1 MYLTRVEI
9 QNIRSLSHLVWEIP
23 TENAAGWHVILGDNG
38 AGKSTFVRCAVL
50 ASVGVEEAAKLN
62 HYVSN
67 WLNIH
72 SFKSDIASS
81 KDSQIICNMTFDDKY
96 DNYNYDPVQ
105 SPENEIS
112 VNLAT
117 DKTSGISYVGS
128 SLSSFAVRKEGG
140 GFNLTNPAFSA
151 SFGPFRRF
159 SGGDTE
165 DNDLFE
171 SNPVLRR
178 HRTTFSERLALPDAL
193 KWLQQTQ
200 FKALEGDENAK
211 QLIANVE
218 AFVNQ
223 PDFLPHNTKLD
234 KVTSAGV
241 HFTDGNGANVAAEEL
256 SDGYRSVLSLTFEL
270 LRLLSLTYPTGPPL
284 FETHENGTITVA
296 PPGVVL
302 IDEIDAH
309 LHPTWQKRIG
319 FWLRKH
325 FPQMQWI
332 VTTHSPLIC
341 QAAETG
347 TIYKLP
353 TPGTNETG
361 QMLTEIDRDRLVYGD
376 ILDAYSTEAFG
387 SGITRSQSSQEK
399 LTRLGELN
407 IKEIISGLTPEET
420 KEQGKLRAML
430 PTSAAVPGESLP
442 V

>member
-23 TENAAGWHVILGDNG
+23 AENAAGWHVILGDNG

-50 ASVGVEEAAKLN
+50 ACIGFGAATKLEQ
-62 HYVSN
+62 YITY
-67 WLNIH
+67 WLNDETGKVLTQGEIVCKVV
-72 SFKSDIASS
+72 F
-81 KDSQIICNMTFDDKY
+81 DSM
-96 DNYNYDPVQ
+96 YDPY
-105 SPENEIS
+105 ENDSYDGNMS
-112 VNLAT
+112 VDLV
-117 DKTSGISYVGS
+117 KKVG
-128 SLSSFAVRKEGG
+128 GD
-140 GFNLTNPAFSA
+140 AFIGSAQWFPGMSKHSENAYANHAFFA

-200 FKALEGDENAK
+200 FKALEGDEAAK
-211 QLIANVE
+211 QLIANVK

-241 HFTDGNGANVAAEEL
+241 HFIDGNGANVAAEEL

-353 TPGTNETG
+353 TPGTDETG
-361 QMLTEIDRDRLVYGD
+361 QMLTGIDRDRLVYGD